1 MDGCYGRPHSLTVNT
16 SISSLEFK
24 YKKSHLV
31 RIRNATTESGQLSLV
46 LVLLLTLNYTLI
58 PLFLGCF
65 AVVLPFAVFQ
75 VWCYMVSGC
84 VCMTV
89 CT

>member
-1 MDGCYGRPHSLTVNT
+1 MIDVAVQSQVVVFSFL
-16 SISSLEFK
+16 IFL
-24 YKKSHLV
+24 
-31 RIRNATTESGQLSLV
+31 RIRNATTESGQLSLI

-75 VWCYMVSGC
+75 IWCYMVCVAGWCVSSGAAFI
-84 VCMTV
+84 
-89 CT
+89 